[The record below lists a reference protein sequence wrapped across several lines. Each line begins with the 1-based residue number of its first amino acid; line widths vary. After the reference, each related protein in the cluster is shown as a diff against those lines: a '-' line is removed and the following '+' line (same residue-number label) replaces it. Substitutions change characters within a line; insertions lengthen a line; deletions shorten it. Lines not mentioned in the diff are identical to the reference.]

1 MRKIDATVVH
11 INFNFDEQN
20 MLIVNFLILVKRI
33 IFLVKIVHFSLIC
46 CDSYESN
53 FLHNPRL
60 SNLMLAFY
68 CALKIQC
75 NSLILLLSTSKIS
88 ERIDRILLFDNI
100 MSILAF

>member
-60 SNLMLAFY
+60 SNLMLA
-68 CALKIQC
+68 
-75 NSLILLLSTSKIS
+75 LLCSK
-88 ERIDRILLFDNI
+88 NP
-100 MSILAF
+100 M